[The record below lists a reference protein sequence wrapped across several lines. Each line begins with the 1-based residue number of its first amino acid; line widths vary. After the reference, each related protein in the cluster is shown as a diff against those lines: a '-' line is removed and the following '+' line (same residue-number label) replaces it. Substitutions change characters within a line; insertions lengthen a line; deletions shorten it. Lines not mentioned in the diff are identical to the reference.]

1 MVPALANGSYTA
13 TLSYAYGYDRN
24 ITITVKDGNVDLGNL
39 GMLVCNYSK
48 DDYINAADYATYLAS
63 SDASQGE
70 DSYNAACDYNH
81 DGYVNASDYA
91 IYLAFSGA
99 ELSNAIYG

>member
-1 MVPALANGSYTA
+1 
-13 TLSYAYGYDRN
+13 
-24 ITITVKDGNVDLGNL
+24 
-39 GMLVCNYSK
+39 MLP
-48 DDYINAADYATYLAS
+48 DYATYLAS
-63 SDASQGE
+63 SGASQGE

-91 IYLAFSGA
+91 IFLAFSGA

>member
-1 MVPALANGSYTA
+1 MANGTYTA

-39 GMLVCNYSK
+39 GMLVCNYDK
-48 DDYINAADYATYLAS
+48 DDFINAADYATYFAS
-63 SDASQGE
+63 SGASQGE

-81 DGYVNASDYA
+81 DGFVNSTDYA
-91 IYLAFSGA
+91 IYFAFSGA
-99 ELSNAIYG
+99 ELSDAIYG

>member
-1 MVPALANGSYTA
+1 MN
-13 TLSYAYGYDRN
+13 
-24 ITITVKDGNVDLGNL
+24 LGNL

-48 DDYINAADYATYLAS
+48 DGYINAADYATYLAS
-63 SDASQGE
+63 SGASQGE